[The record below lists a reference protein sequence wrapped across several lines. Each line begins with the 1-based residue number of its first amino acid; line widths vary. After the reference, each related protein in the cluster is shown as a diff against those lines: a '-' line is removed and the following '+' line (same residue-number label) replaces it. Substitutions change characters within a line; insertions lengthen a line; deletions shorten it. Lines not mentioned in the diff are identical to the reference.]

1 MNGRKGRRDDT
12 TGLPSDWNARMSS
25 EAMHDVM
32 MALLMATAGCMLAM
46 AAGMARASRPLVSW
60 TGVTFDLAAVAYA
73 LKLWNNQT
81 GILPDTVAAIVI
93 AISASTVGLFWLFV
107 HALFEDRCRIRPLM
121 LAPVG
126 LLVVA
131 MLAAT
136 YLPAPFAPWFA
147 IVFNLIQLAMAAHVL
162 YLVAQ
167 GWKGDLVEVRRQL
180 RGPFLITVTA
190 YILVTRSFEVMNVF
204 GAMPSW
210 YLMANAT
217 VLCLVCLCGS
227 LVFLQSRGELFGAI
241 REPALARA
249 APRRVMPDRAAMP
262 DRAVK
267 ADLDRLNALMS
278 AQEIWR
284 EEGLTIASLAVKA
297 GVPENLLRRLI
308 SDQLGYRNFP
318 SFVNAHRIAAAKARL
333 GDPAQSRVT
342 VSTIAYDIGF
352 ASLGPFNRAFRE
364 ETGLSPSEW
373 RRKVLSEP
381 PKADEGPESP
391 PFHRAASE

>member
-1 MNGRKGRRDDT
+1 
-12 TGLPSDWNARMSS
+12 
-25 EAMHDVM
+25 MHDTM

-73 LKLWNNQT
+73 LKLWNNQAQ
-81 GILPDTVAAIVI
+81 ILPPFIAALVI

-107 HALFEDRCRIRPLM
+107 HALFEDRCRIRPVM

-126 LLVVA
+126 LLVVS
-131 MLAAT
+131 MLAST
-136 YLPAPFAPWFA
+136 YLPAPYAPWFT
-147 IVFNLIQLAMAAHVL
+147 IVFNLTQLVMAGHVL

-167 GWKGDLVEVRRQL
+167 GWGGDLVEARRQL

-204 GAMPSW
+204 GTVPSW

-217 VLCLVCLCGS
+217 ALCLVCLCGS

-241 REPALARA
+241 REPVRA
-249 APRRVMPDRAAMP
+249 GIPRERAPLRPAPEKPAS

-267 ADLDRLNALMS
+267 ADLDRLHTLMA

-297 GVPENLLRRLI
+297 AIPETQLRRLI

-373 RRKVLSEP
+373 RRKALSEP
-381 PKADEGPESP
+381 SEQASAPGSP
-391 PFHRAASE
+391 APPANSLRLPQASALTAPSSALIS